1 MSLRE
6 QKKAKNKN
14 AILQAAITLF
24 SQNGYDSTSIEQIS
38 KAAGVGKGTVYS
50 YFQTK
55 KDIIKGFCEYELEQV
70 HNELVN
76 KSNQDAPI
84 LEQMLT
90 IYMTEFK
97 HVTGNREFG
106 RLYMRESLFPDD
118 ADLEDN
124 LEMENK
130 YFSLL
135 FPILEKAQER
145 KELRQ
150 DIELLHITGHFYS
163 LFVLI
168 VSAWYTG
175 RIPTEEVEDAMTTLF
190 VQALQG
196 LQPVDQTTTNSE
208 KSHE

>member
-6 QKKAKNKN
+6 QKKKKNKN
-14 AILQAAITLF
+14 AILQSAISLF
-24 SQNGYDSTSIEQIS
+24 NENGYNGTSIEQIA

-55 KDIIKGFCEYELEQV
+55 KDIIKGFCEYELEQI
-70 HNELVN
+70 HNELVS

-90 IYMTEFK
+90 IYMTEFRQ
-97 HVTGNREFG
+97 VTGNREFG
-106 RLYMRESLFPDD
+106 RLYMRESVFPDD
-118 ADLEDN
+118 ADLDDN

-135 FPILEKAQER
+135 FPILERGQQR
-145 KELRQ
+145 GELRK
-150 DIELLHITGHFYS
+150 DIELLHITAHFYS
-163 LFVLI
+163 LFILI

-175 RIPTEEVEDAMTTLF
+175 RIETEEVEQAMMTLF
-190 VQALQG
+190 THALEG
-196 LQPVDQTTTNSE
+196 LQPITKTIKDSE
-208 KSHE
+208 TSYE